1 MSIQVRNLSH
11 IYNKGL
17 STETVALDNINFE
30 IYDGEVVGIIGH
42 TGSGKSTLLQHLNGL
57 LKPDQ
62 GQIIVGGTD
71 ITKPGVAMRDIRK
84 RVGLVF
90 QYPEYQ
96 LFEETVAKDVAFG
109 PRNLGLREEEIQ
121 VRVRDALELVGLDYQ
136 ELKNRSPFELS
147 GGQKR
152 RVAIAGV
159 IAMKPQV
166 LILDEPTAGLDP
178 GSHEEI
184 MEMIRDVHDAANNI
198 IIFVSHNME
207 DVASLA
213 DKVMVMD
220 RGKLVMADTPRGV
233 FRQRN
238 RLAEIGLDVPPITE
252 LMYRLRE
259 HGAEVSLD
267 VLNLREGEQAIYEY
281 LRGAG
286 R

>member
-11 IYNKGL
+11 IYNRGL

-30 IYDGEVVGIIGH
+30 IYDGEVVGVVGH

-57 LKPDQ
+57 LKPSE

-109 PRNLGLREEEIQ
+109 RRNLGLREDEIQ
-121 VRVRDALELVGLDYQ
+121 QRVRDALELVGLDY
-136 ELKNRSPFELS
+136 EHLKDRSPFELS

-178 GSHEEI
+178 GSHREI
-184 MEMIRDVHDAANNI
+184 MKMIQDVHQFEHNI
-198 IIFVSHNME
+198 IIFVSHNMA
-207 DVASLA
+207 DVAALA
-213 DKVMVMD
+213 DKVLVMD

-238 RLAEIGLDVPPITE
+238 RLAEISLDVPPITE

-259 HGAEVSLD
+259 NGAEVSLD
-267 VLNLREGEQAIYEY
+267 VLSLREGEQAIYDY